1 MARAAV
7 PFGPPAPSTARAPPG
22 RSAYARALGAHAL
35 RLAPRECGPL
45 GGYLP
50 RRIESPAQRGQR
62 PLDCAGV
69 CRQAGLD
76 RRNGSCEVAQ
86 RADGLVVQLLA
97 HGFSDGAQR
106 RGGAIPGRIELG
118 FGIRRLLRGSLV
130 LVPAGSEV
138 LLRAPQLAPG
148 FVRVATRLLLA
159 GEQSCVLACPQ
170 GPQRVFRRSNSG
182 GRT

>member
-1 MARAAV
+1 M
-7 PFGPPAPSTARAPPG
+7 
-22 RSAYARALGAHAL
+22 
-35 RLAPRECGPL
+35 
-45 GGYLP
+45 
-50 RRIESPAQRGQR
+50 
-62 PLDCAGV
+62 
-69 CRQAGLD
+69 
-76 RRNGSCEVAQ
+76 
-86 RADGLVVQLLA
+86 VVQLLA

-182 GRT
+182 GRARSRLVRPRRFVRCSLRPDAGLAGCCGGPAALQLESDKLIAGHFLRLAPCFPELVYYMAQDVQLGGEIGEIAADPLDRSKR